1 MTPTDEML
9 GAGEGPFHAVK
20 TLLLVVLMVLFPLA
34 MAAFGVWWLLN

>member
-9 GAGEGPFHAVK
+9 DADEPFHAFK
-20 TLLLVVLMVLFPLA
+20 TMLLVLQVMLTPLA